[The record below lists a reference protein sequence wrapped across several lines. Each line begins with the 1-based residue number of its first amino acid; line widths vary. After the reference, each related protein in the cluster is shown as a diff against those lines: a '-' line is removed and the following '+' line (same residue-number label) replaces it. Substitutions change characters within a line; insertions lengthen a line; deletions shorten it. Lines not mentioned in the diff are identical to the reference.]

1 MTRAQVGRLALL
13 AWFMAL
19 WILAVIACLSGC
31 LTATK
36 IGEWQRAVYGWGM
49 DSRASKPCRVASAEA
64 SAYIDT
70 SNTDLLGTGKLTD
83 LSSDSRAREL
93 VTSAALACGRRM
105 P

>member
-64 SAYIDT
+64 SAYIAK